1 MSDAMADPGQ
11 GRKPADSLGGLF
23 LRFLRFGVLGWGG
36 PAAQLAMIRHEL
48 VDQEQWLTND
58 RFNRVLAVYQ
68 ILPGPEA
75 HEMCVYFGM
84 QARGRWG
91 GFWAGMA
98 FMLPGFL
105 LMLLLSWVYVTYGL
119 TSPWLMAAFAGMQ
132 AAVCAVVLRAVHRIG
147 SHTVHN
153 RWLWG
158 IAIASTLAHLLHV
171 HFVLILALAGMFY
184 LLIRRRRQVMAALVG
199 VVAGAG
205 LFYWTWYSLVT
216 AGALAIGGGETVTL
230 QTPSQW
236 ELLLAG
242 LRGGL
247 FTFGGA
253 YSVISYLQA
262 DAVTNGQWMS
272 NSQFLDGLAL
282 SGILPAPTVIFGT
295 FVGYVA
301 GGLPGALA
309 VTIGIFV
316 PAFAF
321 SLIGHEYIERLINH
335 RPLHDFLD
343 GVAAGV
349 VGMIAGTALQLMLAA
364 ITSWGT
370 GLICGVALVVLF
382 RWHAKAAVPVAVLA
396 AALVGV
402 LAYWLNG

>member
-1 MSDAMADPGQ
+1 MSDEIAETSLSQ
-11 GRKPADSLGGLF
+11 QPADSLGGLF
-23 LRFLRFGVLGWGG
+23 LRFLRFGILGWGG

-91 GFWAGMA
+91 GFWAGLA

-105 LMLLLSWVYVTYGL
+105 LMMLLSWVYVTYGL
-119 TSPWLMAAFAGMQ
+119 TSPWLMAAFAAMQ
-132 AAVCAVVLRAVHRIG
+132 AAVCAVVWRAVHRIG
-147 SHTVHN
+147 SHTVN
-153 RWLWG
+153 DRWLWG
-158 IAIASTLAHLLHV
+158 IAIASTLAHWVHV
-171 HFVLILALAGMFY
+171 HFVLILAVAGLLY
-184 LLIRRRRQVMAALVG
+184 LLIRRRRQTMAWITGGA
-199 VVAGAG
+199 AGAG
-205 LFYWTWYSLVT
+205 LLSWVWYSLVT
-216 AGALAIGGGETVTL
+216 AGALAVGGSAAGAL
-230 QTPSQW
+230 NSPSQW

-309 VTIGIFV
+309 VTIGIFA

-321 SLIGHEYIERLINH
+321 SLIGHEYIEQLINH

-364 ITSWGT
+364 ITGWGT
-370 GLICGVALVVLF
+370 GAIFVVALVLLF
-382 RWHAKAAVPVAVLA
+382 RWNSKAAVPLVVLGAAVI
-396 AALVGV
+396 GV
-402 LAYWLNG
+402 FVYWLNG

>member
-1 MSDAMADPGQ
+1 
-11 GRKPADSLGGLF
+11 
-23 LRFLRFGVLGWGG
+23 
-36 PAAQLAMIRHEL
+36 
-48 VDQEQWLTND
+48 
-58 RFNRVLAVYQ
+58 
-68 ILPGPEA
+68 
-75 HEMCVYFGM
+75 
-84 QARGRWG
+84 
-91 GFWAGMA
+91 
-98 FMLPGFL
+98 
-105 LMLLLSWVYVTYGL
+105 
-119 TSPWLMAAFAGMQ
+119 
-132 AAVCAVVLRAVHRIG
+132 
-147 SHTVHN
+147 
-153 RWLWG
+153 
-158 IAIASTLAHLLHV
+158 V
-171 HFVLILALAGMFY
+171 HFVLILALGGWFY
-184 LLIRRRRQVMAALVG
+184 LLVRRRRQVMAVVVG
-199 VVAGAG
+199 VAAAGG
-205 LFYWTWYSLVT
+205 LLYWIGYHFVT
-216 AGALAIGGGETVTL
+216 AGALALGGAETVIL

-262 DAVTNGQWMS
+262 DAVTHGQWMS

-321 SLIGHEYIERLINH
+321 SLIGHDYIERLINH

-349 VGMIAGTALQLMLAA
+349 VGMIAGTALQLMAAA

-370 GLICGVALVVLF
+370 GLICAVALVLLF
-382 RWHAKAAVPVAVLA
+382 RWRSKAAVPVAVLA

-402 LAYWLNG
+402 VAYWLNG